1 VRILVLTNQYPP
13 HSVGGYALSCHSI
26 VEHFRHRGHSVY
38 VLTSDARLP
47 SVEGDPEEMGLGVHR
62 DLYLWFRELGREPKM
77 PRFPLRERC
86 KHERRNQRTLWNAL
100 TVWRPDVVSVWEMGA
115 MSLTMLTLIE
125 RAGIPT
131 VLNLHDYWPQYALKW
146 DPWLRVFDQRPW
158 IRRLASPLRMETGA
172 PHLSNATV
180 NVISHSLRDKLA
192 ADARWRFPEAEV
204 IPFGINPRLFPVVEP
219 EPRPWNWRL
228 LYVGRLELLKGLRT
242 LALAMRLLP
251 PTASLEVVGMGDP
264 AIPALM
270 KEIVG
275 EPAASERLRFS
286 TCPRSELVARY
297 RNADVL
303 VFPSEWDE
311 PFGLVPLE
319 AMACGVP
326 VVATGTGGSGEY
338 LRDGENC
345 LLFPPRDSDRLAA
358 AIQRLAGEPYLRKE
372 IVLEGS
378 STAER
383 YSLDRVAKELED
395 LHVAAAGLTSKS
407 V

>member
-13 HSVGGYALSCHSI
+13 HSLGGYALSCQSI
-26 VEHFRHRGHSVY
+26 VELFRHRGHDVY

-47 SVEGDPEEMGLGVHR
+47 GVEEDPAEVGFGVHR
-62 DLYLWFRELGREPKM
+62 DLYFWFRELGREPKM
-77 PRFPLRERC
+77 PRFPLRERW
-86 KHERRNQRTLWNAL
+86 KHERWNQRTLWNAL

-115 MSLTMLTLIE
+115 MSLTMLTLLE

-131 VLNLHDYWPQYALKW
+131 VLNLHDYWPHYALNW

-158 IRRLASPLRMETGA
+158 IRRLAAPLRMETGA
-172 PHLSNATV
+172 PDLSNATV
-180 NVISHSLRDKLA
+180 NVISRSLRDKLA
-192 ADARWRFPEAEV
+192 SDGRWRFPEAEV
-204 IPFGINPRLFPVVEP
+204 IPFGIDPRLFPVVEP

-242 LALAMRLLP
+242 LALAMRKLP

-264 AIPALM
+264 AIPAMM
-270 KEIVG
+270 KEIIG
-275 EPAASERLRFS
+275 EPGASERLGFS
-286 TCPRSELVARY
+286 TCPRSELAARY
-297 RNADVL
+297 QDADVL

-311 PFGLVPLE
+311 PFGLAPLE

-358 AIQRLAGEPYLRKE
+358 AVQRLAGEPDLRKT

-378 STAER
+378 RTAER
-383 YSLDRVAKELED
+383 YSLDGVAKELED
-395 LHVAAAGLTSKS
+395 LHLAAAGLTSKS
-407 V
+407 T

>member
-1 VRILVLTNQYPP
+1 
-13 HSVGGYALSCHSI
+13 
-26 VEHFRHRGHSVY
+26 
-38 VLTSDARLP
+38 
-47 SVEGDPEEMGLGVHR
+47 
-62 DLYLWFRELGREPKM
+62 
-77 PRFPLRERC
+77 
-86 KHERRNQRTLWNAL
+86 
-100 TVWRPDVVSVWEMGA
+100 
-115 MSLTMLTLIE
+115 
-125 RAGIPT
+125 
-131 VLNLHDYWPQYALKW
+131 
-146 DPWLRVFDQRPW
+146 
-158 IRRLASPLRMETGA
+158 
-172 PHLSNATV
+172 V

-204 IPFGINPRLFPVVEP
+204 IPFGIDPRLFPVVEP
-219 EPRPWNWRL
+219 EPRPWKWRL

-242 LALAMRLLP
+242 LALAMRQLP
-251 PTASLEVVGMGDP
+251 PSASLEVVGMGDP

-270 KEIVG
+270 KEIIG

-286 TCPRSELVARY
+286 TCSRPELVARY
-297 RNADVL
+297 RDADVL

-358 AIQRLAGEPYLRKE
+358 AIQRLAGEPYIRKT

-383 YSLDRVAKELED
+383 YSLDRVGKELED
-395 LHVAAAGLTSKS
+395 LHLAAAGLNTKS
-407 V
+407 A